1 MNMSFPSRTLLISLK
16 RPATASC
23 LTLALILAGCSN
35 DTEQSNTPAPDTSP
49 PPVTSQT
56 NTVPAPPSEPVD
68 LSYLPT
74 ESAIGV
80 IVRVRELLDL
90 EMTKWLP
97 VEVAE
102 AVGKDRLGIDIH
114 DITDVII
121 TSLPP
126 SEQSPVPEVGGIL
139 RFSKDYE
146 LSGLFGGL
154 DDLFGPRL
162 TIQKTPIAGLPALT
176 FSDGDLTIEIA
187 MADKRTLLA
196 GTPGMVGR
204 MILAKEP
211 ADSSSLVSQIKQLK
225 GRYQIAYLGSMEA
238 LGPDLIAEA
247 QNQLASAPLPP
258 TLIKLAN
265 GMLRT
270 RGASFQTDLSNGFKV
285 RATIDARTPA
295 AARELSEDIVVNLE
309 FLRTLGLIQAQAI
322 ETGDDVLDQ
331 SFHQYLERVSQLL
344 VETFQPS
351 VEENQVVFVSE
362 NGLGLGAVPAFTPV
376 LVALLLPAVSSA
388 RDAARRMSSSNNL
401 KQIGLALRTY
411 HNTYGRFPVG
421 ENPQIQ
427 FKDGKPLLSWRVYLL
442 PFIEQ
447 DPLYSQFKLDEPWDS
462 PHNIKLSRITI
473 PSYTDPKMQ
482 LEPGMT
488 TYLAPMG
495 PNTVLG
501 ANRSM
506 KYRDITDGESQV
518 IAVLEAGAE
527 NAVPWSK
534 PDDWTPDP
542 EDIVG
547 SLSLDRE
554 QAQVLMVDG
563 SVHSISLREIMPET
577 LLRLIQRNDGQPLPP
592 GVFGPFGRPKRAI
605 PLEEFQLE
613 PDEPAT
619 EEGPVLSREDIRDL
633 LDDSPR

>member
-1 MNMSFPSRTLLISLK
+1 MNMPSPSRTLLMSLT
-16 RPATASC
+16 RTATCSC
-23 LTLALILAGCSN
+23 LILAWILAGCSS
-35 DTEQSNTPAPDTSP
+35 DTEQSNPPAADTST
-49 PPVTSQT
+49 PPVVSQT

-68 LSYLPT
+68 LSYIPA
-74 ESAIGV
+74 ESAVGV
-80 IVRVRELLDL
+80 IVRVRELLAL

-102 AVGKDRLGIDIH
+102 AVGKERLGIDIH

-121 TSLPP
+121 TSFPP

-154 DDLFGPRL
+154 EDLFGPRL
-162 TIQKTPIAGLPALT
+162 TIRNTPIAGVPALT
-176 FSDGDLTIEIA
+176 FSDGDLTVEIA
-187 MADKRTLLA
+187 MADKRTLLV

-211 ADSSSLVSQIKQLK
+211 RDNSTLVSQIKQLK
-225 GRYQIAYLGSMEA
+225 GRYQVAYLGSMEA
-238 LGPDLIAEA
+238 LGPELMADARDE
-247 QNQLASAPLPP
+247 LASAPLPP

-309 FLRTLGLIQAQAI
+309 FLRTLALIQAQAI

-388 RDAARRMSSSNNL
+388 RGAARKMQSSNNL
-401 KQIGLALRTY
+401 KQIGLALRIY
-411 HNTYGRFPVG
+411 HNTYGKFPVG
-421 ENPQIQ
+421 EEPNQNIHY
-427 FKDGKPLLSWRVYLL
+427 KDGKPLLSWRVHIL

-462 PHNIKLSRITI
+462 PHNIKLSRIPI
-473 PSYTDPKMQ
+473 PTYTDPNME

-534 PDDWTPDP
+534 PDDWTPDV
-542 EDIVG
+542 EDLIL
-547 SLSLDRE
+547 SLSLDN
-554 QAQVLMVDG
+554 QYSQILMVDG
-563 SVHSISLREIMPET
+563 SVHSISLREILPET
-577 LLRLIQRNDGQPLPP
+577 LMKLIQRNDGQPLP
-592 GVFGPFGRPKRAI
+592 
-605 PLEEFQLE
+605 LEALQ
-613 PDEPAT
+613 
-619 EEGPVLSREDIRDL
+619 R
-633 LDDSPR
+633 